1 MTSNAD
7 EIKPRG
13 FTYVELGNILGISP
27 EAARLRAIRR
37 KWKRIS
43 ANDGGPARVDV
54 TLADLKPSEASA
66 KRPKRD
72 TAKPRTRTNNEAVH
86 EQTIAALNAH
96 VNTLTQELEK
106 ARENLQTTQDDRAA
120 ERQRVADLT
129 DEVLRLNR
137 ELVEAH
143 KGSGLLARLFK
154 RG

>member
-1 MTSNAD
+1 MAAD
-7 EIKPRG
+7 TEDFRPRG
-13 FTYVELGNILGISP
+13 YTYVELGEILGISP

-37 KWKRIS
+37 KWRRIS

-72 TAKPRTRTNNEAVH
+72 TAKPRTRANDDAVH
-86 EQTIAALNAH
+86 LQTIAALNEH
-96 VNTLTQELEK
+96 VNTLTQQLEK
-106 ARENLQTTQDDRAA
+106 AQETLKTTQDDRAA
-120 ERQRVADLT
+120 ERKRVADLT
-129 DEVLRLNR
+129 EEVLRLNR

-154 RG
+154 RS